1 MRTVTAGNHP
11 RHNMWFENS
20 INYEKRVVTHK
31 VLGLFSSLSICHSL
45 GLYDEYAGGFE
56 QWLKYGN

>member
-1 MRTVTAGNHP
+1 
-11 RHNMWFENS
+11 MWFENS